1 MPRSSIVDVRV
12 QDVQKRRIPNKHYV
26 YIIQVTWS
34 NGSTEVIYRR
44 YSRFFNL
51 QMQLLDTFPVEGGQ
65 KDPKQRYI
73 PFLPGKIL
81 FRRSHIRDVAVKRLK
96 PIDEYCRA
104 LIRLP
109 AHISQCD
116 EVLQFFETRPEDL
129 NPPKEEPVGKKKSG
143 LAIIQRT
150 TSFLKRGGDGA
161 SADQFFLDQ
170 YVAVTNYDK
179 QESTEIS
186 LYQGQVVEV
195 IEKNESGWWFVST
208 ADEQG
213 WVPATCLEAQDGAQD
228 DLSIVSAKPGEEE
241 NFIVIYPYSARDNDE
256 IDLERGAVVEVIQ
269 KNLEGWWKIRYQN
282 REGWAPASY
291 LKKATNDLLGQKITS
306 GQSIHSSATDL
317 DGIGKQSACP
327 KEIREKT
334 SLFDQKDEKIAIRGA
349 ACADAK
355 SKLPNMRQRPPPR
368 RDLTVP
374 RGLNLPKPPTPP
386 EVEEEFYT
394 IAAFQTTIPDG
405 ISFQAGQKVEV
416 IEKNLSGWWYIQIDD
431 EEGWAPA
438 SFIDKYKKSSN
449 ASRANFLPPLAQE
462 LAKLKLSDGATG
474 SSTNGDSAFLT
485 RPLPKEP
492 QSNDIDNETIIQHR
506 LKDWRGRDAS
516 KSPST
521 DNKFNSPS
529 NVESQSKHFSP
540 SNIMSNDSS
549 RFNKEKPVLP
559 SKKEQ
564 NNNRFEVE
572 AVDKHSKGLPP
583 KPAVPGGILPLLPPK
598 MAPKGDKKL
607 NAEASKISQS
617 KGLETGPKTLAGE
630 IARPNLKP
638 VGRQSKPKPE
648 IEDKSVELSPNLPL
662 KPRPLL
668 RPKPLPATKG
678 ESQSESE
685 VDISNL
691 RSKLRKAKLPD
702 KMGEQDSSQNV
713 AGNQNCS
720 NNQSSIDA
728 SSSHGT
734 IENEPQ
740 LKQDLGMSAKI
751 SEVKVLQREQN
762 GLESEQNN
770 RDDPSIT
777 EEKAGIS
784 KSLKPIEKKADD
796 AQPKGTPPTHKE
808 GPPRPIVP
816 PRRPPLPKKTPTESA
831 DVKGHQKDAAESKS
845 TWGQN
850 KPFVAPPRFKSGSS
864 QEHSKDDIKARGG
877 SKEPLPVKGAVPPK
891 VHEHRKEPVVPSKV
905 TERQAE
911 KLELGKEKVNAASI
925 NLHLPQDEESSK
937 QCLYVALADFA
948 GDEETAGF
956 KEGTV
961 FEVFEKNANGWWYC
975 KILNSEPLWEG
986 WAPSNYLVRK

>member
-1 MPRSSIVDVRV
+1 MPRPSIVDVKV

-129 NPPKEEPVGKKKSG
+129 NPPKEEPTAKKKSG
-143 LAIIQRT
+143 
-150 TSFLKRGGDGA
+150 GDGT

-213 WVPATCLEAQDGAQD
+213 WVPATCLEPQDEAQD

-241 NFIVIYPYSARDNDE
+241 NFVVIYPYSARDNDE
-256 IDLERGAVVEVIQ
+256 IDLERGAVVEVLQ
-269 KNLEGWWKIRYQN
+269 KNLEGWWKIRYQD

-291 LKKATNDLLGQKITS
+291 LKKASNDLLG
-306 GQSIHSSATDL
+306 H
-317 DGIGKQSACP
+317 GIGKQPSST
-327 KEIREKT
+327 KEIREKA
-334 SLFDQKDEKIAIRGA
+334 SLFDQKEEKFEFRGA
-349 ACADAK
+349 TCIE
-355 SKLPNMRQRPPPR
+355 SKGKLTNVRQRPPPR

-449 ASRANFLPPLAQE
+449 ASRATFLLPLAQE
-462 LAKLKLSDGATG
+462 LAKLKLPDTATG
-474 SSTNGDSAFLT
+474 SSTNGDNAFINK
-485 RPLPKEP
+485 PLPKEP
-492 QSNDIDNETIIQHR
+492 QSNDIDIF
-506 LKDWRGRDAS
+506 KDRRVRDAS
-516 KSPST
+516 KSPLSN
-521 DNKFNSPS
+521 NKFNSPS
-529 NVESQSKHFSP
+529 NTECQPKSCS
-540 SNIMSNDSS
+540 SNIMNNDTSK
-549 RFNKEKPVLP
+549 FNKEKPILP
-559 SKKEQ
+559 KKELI
-564 NNNRFEVE
+564 NSKVDFEVP
-572 AVDKHSKGLPP
+572 DKQSKEMSSKLP
-583 KPAVPGGILPLLPPK
+583 APGVILPMLPPK
-598 MAPKGDKKL
+598 MTSKGDKKPS
-607 NAEASKISQS
+607 AEASKMAQP
-617 KGLETGPKTLAGE
+617 KGLETGPKVLASE

-638 VGRQSKPKPE
+638 VGRQTKTKPD
-648 IEDKSVELSPNLPL
+648 IEDKLVEPPPNLPV
-662 KPRPLL
+662 KPKPLL
-668 RPKPLPATKG
+668 RPKPLPITKG
-678 ESQSESE
+678 EGSSESE

-691 RSKLRKAKLPD
+691 RSKLRKARLPE
-702 KMGEQDSSQNV
+702 KMGEQDSSQHMT
-713 AGNQNCS
+713 GNQNYS
-720 NNQSSIDA
+720 SNQSSVDMRNN
-728 SSSHGT
+728 SYRNT
-734 IENEPQ
+734 ENRPQ
-740 LKQDLGMSAKI
+740 VKQDLGMTSKI
-751 SEVKVLQREQN
+751 SDMKVLYREHN
-762 GLESEQNN
+762 GVENEVNHM
-770 RDDPSIT
+770 DDSSIADQ
-777 EEKAGIS
+777 KVCAP
-784 KSLKPIEKKADD
+784 KCLKPIEKKMDE
-796 AQPKGTPPTHKE
+796 AQLK
-808 GPPRPIVP
+808 GPPLASRESPSRPIVP
-816 PRRPPLPKKTPTESA
+816 PRRPPLPKKTSSEAA
-831 DVKGHQKDAAESKS
+831 DVKSQRDSV
-845 TWGQN
+845 WGQN
-850 KPFVAPPRFKSGSS
+850 KPALPPPRFKSGSS
-864 QEHSKDDIKARGG
+864 HDYNKDDMK
-877 SKEPLPVKGAVPPK
+877 PKGVSRDFLLAKGTVASK
-891 VHEHRKEPVVPSKV
+891 VHEQRKEPINSPNI
-905 TERQAE
+905 TQRWAE
-911 KLELGKEKVNAASI
+911 KKINVASES
-925 NLHLPQDEESSK
+925 NDEESSS
-937 QCLYVALADFA
+937 QCLFVALADFA
-948 GDEETAGF
+948 GDSETAGF

-961 FEVFEKNANGWWYC
+961 FEVFEKNINGWWYC
-975 KILNSEPLWEG
+975 KMLDSEPTWEG
-986 WAPSNYLVRK
+986 WAPSNYLVKK

>member
-1 MPRSSIVDVRV
+1 MPRPSIVDVRV
-12 QDVQKRRIPNKHYV
+12 QDVQKRRVPNKHYV

-34 NGSTEVIYRR
+34 SGSTDVIYRR

-129 NPPKEEPVGKKKSG
+129 NPPKEEPIGKKKS
-143 LAIIQRT
+143 
-150 TSFLKRGGDGA
+150 GGDGA

-170 YVAVTNYDK
+170 YVAVTNYEK
-179 QESTEIS
+179 QESTEVS
-186 LYQGQVVEV
+186 LHQGQVVEV

-241 NFIVIYPYSARDNDE
+241 NFVVIYPYSARDNDE

-269 KNLEGWWKIRYQN
+269 KNLEGWWKIRYQD

-291 LKKATNDLLGQKITS
+291 LKKATNDLLGQKMAS
-306 GQSIHSSATDL
+306 GQSIHSSAMDL
-317 DGIGKQSACP
+317 DGIGKQPGST
-327 KEIREKT
+327 KEIREKA
-334 SLFDQKDEKIAIRGA
+334 SLFDQKDEKFDIRGA

-355 SKLPNMRQRPPPR
+355 GKLPNMRQRPPPR

-449 ASRANFLPPLAQE
+449 VSRANFLPPLAQE

-485 RPLPKEP
+485 RALPKEP
-492 QSNDIDNETIIQHR
+492 QQSNDIDYESVLQHR
-506 LKDWRGRDAS
+506 LKDRRGKDAN
-516 KSPST
+516 KSPSS
-521 DNKFNSPS
+521 DNKLNSPS
-529 NVESQSKHFSP
+529 NVESQSKLCSP
-540 SNIMSNDSS
+540 SNVISNDTS

-559 SKKEQ
+559 LKKDQINSK
-564 NNNRFEVE
+564 FEMEV
-572 AVDKHSKGLPP
+572 ADKYSKGLPP
-583 KPAVPGGILPLLPPK
+583 KPPVPGGILPILPPK
-598 MAPKGDKKL
+598 MPPKGEKKL
-607 NAEASKISQS
+607 NAEASKTTQT
-617 KGLETGPKTLAGE
+617 KGLETGPKILASE

-638 VGRQSKPKPE
+638 VGRSAKSKPD
-648 IEDKSVELSPNLPL
+648 IEEKSVESSPNLPL

-668 RPKPLPATKG
+668 RPKPLPITKG
-678 ESQSESE
+678 DSQSESE

-691 RSKLRKAKLPD
+691 RSKLRRAKLPD
-702 KMGEQDSSQNV
+702 KMGEQASSQNV
-713 AGNQNCS
+713 TGNQNYS
-720 NNQSSIDA
+720 NNQSLIDTC
-728 SSSHGT
+728 SSSHGN

-740 LKQDLGMSAKI
+740 LKQDLGMSSKI
-751 SEVKVLQREQN
+751 SEVKVLQREEN
-762 GLESEQNN
+762 GLEVQNDK
-770 RDDPSIT
+770 DDPSIT
-777 EEKAGIS
+777 EEKAGTL
-784 KSLKPIEKKADD
+784 KSLKPIEKKVDD
-796 AQPKGTPPTHKE
+796 TQLKGPPSANKE

-816 PRRPPLPKKTPTESA
+816 PRRPPLPKKTSIESA
-831 DVKGHQKDAAESKS
+831 DMKSQQKDTAENKP

-850 KPFVAPPRFKSGSS
+850 KPAVPPPRFKSGSS
-864 QEHSKDDIKARGG
+864 HDYSKDDIKPKGG
-877 SKEPLPVKGAVPPK
+877 SKELLPVKGAVSSK
-891 VHEHRKEPVVPSKV
+891 AHEHRKEPLTPPKI

-911 KLELGKEKVNAASI
+911 KLEQGKEKINAASI
-925 NLHLPQDEESSK
+925 NLNVPKDEESK
-937 QCLYVALADFA
+937 QCLFVALADFA

-961 FEVFEKNANGWWYC
+961 FEVFEKNTNGWWYC
-975 KILNSEPLWEG
+975 KILNSEPTWEG

>member
-1 MPRSSIVDVRV
+1 MPRPSIVDVKV

-34 NGSTEVIYRR
+34 SGSTEVIYRR

-129 NPPKEEPVGKKKSG
+129 NPPKEEPIAKKKSG
-143 LAIIQRT
+143 
-150 TSFLKRGGDGA
+150 GDGT

-208 ADEQG
+208 SDEQG
-213 WVPATCLEAQDGAQD
+213 WVPATCLEAQDEAQD

-241 NFIVIYPYSARDNDE
+241 NFVVIYPYSARDNDE

-269 KNLEGWWKIRYQN
+269 KNLEGWWKIRYQD

-291 LKKATNDLLGQKITS
+291 LKKASNDLLRQQITS
-306 GQSIHSSATDL
+306 GQSIHSSAMDL
-317 DGIGKQSACP
+317 DGIGKQPSST
-327 KEIREKT
+327 KEIKEKS
-334 SLFDQKDEKIAIRGA
+334 SLFDQKEEKGA
-349 ACADAK
+349 ACVE
-355 SKLPNMRQRPPPR
+355 SKGKLSNVRQRPPPR

-416 IEKNLSGWWYIQIDD
+416 IEKNLSGWWYIQIGD

-449 ASRANFLPPLAQE
+449 ASRANFLLPLAQE
-462 LAKLKLSDGATG
+462 LAKLKLPDTATG
-474 SSTNGDSAFLT
+474 SSTNEDSAFIT
-485 RPLPKEP
+485 KPLPKEP
-492 QSNDIDNETIIQHR
+492 QSSDIDI
-506 LKDWRGRDAS
+506 LKDRRARDPG
-516 KSPST
+516 KSPAS

-529 NVESQSKHFSP
+529 NIECQPKSCSP
-540 SNIMSNDSS
+540 SNIMKDDASK
-549 RFNKEKPVLP
+549 FNKEKTVFPP
-559 SKKEQ
+559 KKESI
-564 NNNRFEVE
+564 NSKFELE
-572 AVDKHSKGLPP
+572 AADKQSKGPSPKLP
-583 KPAVPGGILPLLPPK
+583 VPVGILPVLPPK
-598 MAPKGDKKL
+598 MTSKGDKKPS
-607 NAEASKISQS
+607 AEASKMTQP
-617 KGLETGPKTLAGE
+617 KGHETGPKVLASE

-638 VGRQSKPKPE
+638 VGRQTKTKPD
-648 IEDKSVELSPNLPL
+648 IEDKSVEQSPTLPP
-662 KPRPLL
+662 KPKPLL
-668 RPKPLPATKG
+668 RPKPLPITKG
-678 ESQSESE
+678 ESHSESE

-691 RSKLRKAKLPD
+691 RSKLRRAKLPE
-702 KMGEQDSSQNV
+702 KVGEQDSSQNV
-713 AGNQNCS
+713 IGNQNYS
-720 NNQSSIDA
+720 NNQSSVDLRNNC
-728 SSSHGT
+728 HRDT
-734 IENEPQ
+734 ENESQ
-740 LKQDLGMSAKI
+740 VKQDLGMSSKI
-751 SEVKVLQREQN
+751 SDVKVLYREQN
-762 GLESEQNN
+762 GVVNELNHRDESNIA
-770 RDDPSIT
+770 D
-777 EEKAGIS
+777 EKACAS
-784 KSLKPIEKKADD
+784 KGLKSIEKKMDD
-796 AQPKGTPPTHKE
+796 AQPKGPFSASKE
-808 GPPRPIVP
+808 GLPRPIVP
-816 PRRPPLPKKTPTESA
+816 PRRPPLPKKTSSESA
-831 DVKGHQKDAAESKS
+831 DVKAQKDTA
-845 TWGQN
+845 WGQN
-850 KPFVAPPRFKSGSS
+850 KPALPPPRFKSSS
-864 QEHSKDDIKARGG
+864 SHDYNKDDVKPKGG
-877 SKEPLPVKGAVPPK
+877 SKEFLLAKGAVASK
-891 VHEHRKEPVVPSKV
+891 IHEQRKEPINSPKV

-911 KLELGKEKVNAASI
+911 KEKSNAASVSK
-925 NLHLPQDEESSK
+925 DEE
-937 QCLYVALADFA
+937 CLFVALADFA

-961 FEVFEKNANGWWYC
+961 FEVFEKNINGWWYC
-975 KILNSEPLWEG
+975 KMLDSEPTWEG
-986 WAPSNYLVRK
+986 WAPSNYLVKK

>member
-1 MPRSSIVDVRV
+1 MPRQSIVDVKV

-34 NGSTEVIYRR
+34 SGSTEVIYRR

-116 EVLQFFETRPEDL
+116 DVLQFFETRPEDI
-129 NPPKEEPVGKKKSG
+129 NPPNEELIGKKKS
-143 LAIIQRT
+143 
-150 TSFLKRGGDGA
+150 GGDGA

-170 YVAVTNYDK
+170 YVAVTNYEK

-186 LYQGQVVEV
+186 LHQGQVVEV

-241 NFIVIYPYSARDNDE
+241 NFVVIYPYSARDNDE

-269 KNLEGWWKIRYQN
+269 KNLEGWWKIRYQD

-306 GQSIHSSATDL
+306 GQSIHSSAMDL
-317 DGIGKQSACP
+317 DGIGKQPSST
-327 KEIREKT
+327 KEIREKA
-334 SLFDQKDEKIAIRGA
+334 SLFDQKDGKFETRGA

-355 SKLPNMRQRPPPR
+355 GKIPLRQRPPPR

-394 IAAFQTTIPDG
+394 IASFQTTIPDG

-416 IEKNLSGWWYIQIDD
+416 IEKNLSGWWYIQIND

-474 SSTNGDSAFLT
+474 SSTNEDSAFLT
-485 RPLPKEP
+485 RALPKEP
-492 QSNDIDNETIIQHR
+492 QSNDNNNESVVQHK
-506 LKDWRGRDAS
+506 LKDRRGKDAS
-516 KSPST
+516 KSPSS

-529 NVESQSKHFSP
+529 NVESQSKSCSP
-540 SNIMSNDSS
+540 SSVISNDTS
-549 RFNKEKPVLP
+549 RLNKEKPVLP
-559 SKKEQ
+559 LKKEQ
-564 NNNRFEVE
+564 INSKFEVE
-572 AVDKHSKGLPP
+572 AADKHSKGLPP
-583 KPAVPGGILPLLPPK
+583 MPPVPGGILPMLPPK

-607 NAEASKISQS
+607 SAEASKITQP
-617 KGLETGPKTLAGE
+617 KGLETGPKILASE

-638 VGRQSKPKPE
+638 VGRQTKSKPD
-648 IEDKSVELSPNLPL
+648 IEDKSVESSPNLPQ

-668 RPKPLPATKG
+668 RPKPLPITKG
-678 ESQSESE
+678 ESQSESD

-691 RSKLRKAKLPD
+691 RSKLRRAKLPD

-713 AGNQNCS
+713 TGNQNCS
-720 NNQSSIDA
+720 NNQSSIDTC
-728 SSSHGT
+728 SSSHGNT
-734 IENEPQ
+734 ENGSQ
-740 LKQDLGMSAKI
+740 LKQDLGMSSKI
-751 SEVKVLQREQN
+751 SEVKVLQKEQN
-762 GLESEQNN
+762 GLENEQNDK
-770 RDDPSIT
+770 DDPCVI
-777 EEKAGIS
+777 EEKAGTS
-784 KSLKPIEKKADD
+784 KSLKPIEKKVDD
-796 AQPKGTPPTHKE
+796 AQQKGTPSTNKE

-816 PRRPPLPKKTPTESA
+816 PRRPPLPKKTSIESA
-831 DVKGHQKDAAESKS
+831 DMKGHQKDTTENKP

-850 KPFVAPPRFKSGSS
+850 KPALPPPRFKSVSS
-864 QEHSKDDIKARGG
+864 HDYSKDDIKPRGG
-877 SKEPLPVKGAVPPK
+877 SKEHLPVKGAVLSK
-891 VHEHRKEPVVPSKV
+891 VHEHRKEPVIPSKI

-911 KLELGKEKVNAASI
+911 KLEQGKEKVSAASI
-925 NLHLPQDEESSK
+925 NTNVPKDEEFSK

-961 FEVFEKNANGWWYC
+961 FEVFEKNTNGWWYC
-975 KILNSEPLWEG
+975 KILNSEPTWEG

>member
-1 MPRSSIVDVRV
+1 MPRSSIVDVKV

-109 AHISQCD
+109 VHISQCD

-129 NPPKEEPVGKKKSG
+129 NPPKEEPIGKKKS
-143 LAIIQRT
+143 
-150 TSFLKRGGDGA
+150 GGDGA

-179 QESTEIS
+179 QESTEIN
-186 LYQGQVVEV
+186 LHQGQVVEV

-241 NFIVIYPYSARDNDE
+241 NFVVIYPYLARDNDE

-269 KNLEGWWKIRYQN
+269 KNLEGWWKIRYKN

-291 LKKATNDLLGQKITS
+291 LKQTTNDLLGQKITS
-306 GQSIHSSATDL
+306 GQSIHSSAMDL
-317 DGIGKQSACP
+317 DGIGKQPAST

-334 SLFDQKDEKIAIRGA
+334 SLFDQKDEKFEIRGA
-349 ACADAK
+349 VCADAK
-355 SKLPNMRQRPPPR
+355 GKLPNMRQRPPPR

-416 IEKNLSGWWYIQIDD
+416 IEKNLSGWWYIQIGD

-474 SSTNGDSAFLT
+474 ISTNGDGAFLN
-485 RPLPKEP
+485 RALPKEP
-492 QSNDIDNETIIQHR
+492 QSNDIENESVVQQR
-506 LKDWRGRDAS
+506 LKDRRGKDAS
-516 KSPST
+516 KSPSS
-521 DNKFNSPS
+521 DNKFNSSP
-529 NVESQSKHFSP
+529 NVESQSKLCSP
-540 SNIMSNDSS
+540 SNVISNGTSK
-549 RFNKEKPVLP
+549 FNKEKPVLP
-559 SKKEQ
+559 LKKEQ
-564 NNNRFEVE
+564 INSKFEVE

-583 KPAVPGGILPLLPPK
+583 KPPVPGGILPLLPPK

-607 NAEASKISQS
+607 SAEANKITQS
-617 KGLETGPKTLAGE
+617 KGLETAPKILASE
-630 IARPNLKP
+630 IAKPNLKP
-638 VGRQSKPKPE
+638 VGRQAKSKPDT
-648 IEDKSVELSPNLPL
+648 EDKSVESSPNLPL

-668 RPKPLPATKG
+668 RPKPLPIMKG

-691 RSKLRKAKLPD
+691 RSKLRRAKLPD
-702 KMGEQDSSQNV
+702 KMGEQDSSQNIT
-713 AGNQNCS
+713 GNQNYS
-720 NNQSSIDA
+720 NNQSSIDTC
-728 SSSHGT
+728 SSSHGNT
-734 IENEPQ
+734 ENEPQ
-740 LKQDLGMSAKI
+740 LKQDVGVSSKI
-751 SEVKVLQREQN
+751 SEVKVLEREQN
-762 GLESEQNN
+762 SLENEH
-770 RDDPSIT
+770 DPSIT
-777 EEKAGIS
+777 EEKGGIS
-784 KSLKPIEKKADD
+784 KSLKPIEKKIDD
-796 AQPKGTPPTHKE
+796 AQLKGLPSTNKE
-808 GPPRPIVP
+808 GPPRPVVP
-816 PRRPPLPKKTPTESA
+816 PRRPPLPKKTSIEST
-831 DVKGHQKDAAESKS
+831 DMKGHQKDAAENKPN
-845 TWGQN
+845 WGQN
-850 KPFVAPPRFKSGSS
+850 KPAIAPPRIKSCSS
-864 QEHSKDDIKARGG
+864 HEYSKDDSKPRGG
-877 SKEPLPVKGAVPPK
+877 SKELLPVKGAVSSK
-891 VHEHRKEPVVPSKV
+891 VHEHRKEPIVPSKV
-905 TERQAE
+905 TERQADKIE
-911 KLELGKEKVNAASI
+911 PGKEINAASI
-925 NLHLPQDEESSK
+925 NLNMPKDEESL
-937 QCLYVALADFA
+937 CLYVALADFA

-961 FEVFEKNANGWWYC
+961 FEVFEKNTNGWWYC
-975 KILNSEPLWEG
+975 KILNSEPTWEG

>member
-1 MPRSSIVDVRV
+1 MPRSSIVDVKV

-129 NPPKEEPVGKKKSG
+129 NPPKEEPIGKKKSG

-150 TSFLKRGGDGA
+150 ASFLKRGGDGT

-186 LYQGQVVEV
+186 LHQGQVVEV

-213 WVPATCLEAQDGAQD
+213 WVPATCLEAQDEAQD

-241 NFIVIYPYSARDNDE
+241 NFVVIYPYSARDSDE

-269 KNLEGWWKIRYQN
+269 KNLEGWWKIRYKNQ
-282 REGWAPASY
+282 EGWAPASY
-291 LKKATNDLLGQKITS
+291 LKKATSDISGQKITS
-306 GQSIHSSATDL
+306 GQSIHSSAMDL
-317 DGIGKQSACP
+317 DGIGKQPASV
-327 KEIREKT
+327 KEIREKGL
-334 SLFDQKDEKIAIRGA
+334 LFDQKDERNEIRGA
-349 ACADAK
+349 AGADVK
-355 SKLPNMRQRPPPR
+355 GKLPNARQRPPPR

-449 ASRANFLPPLAQE
+449 ASRSNFLPPLAQE
-462 LAKLKLSDGATG
+462 LAKLKLDGTTG
-474 SSTNGDSAFLT
+474 SSSNGDSAFIA

-492 QSNDIDNETIIQHR
+492 EPNDADYDTIVQHK
-506 LKDWRGRDAS
+506 LKERRGRDTS
-516 KSPST
+516 KSPSS
-521 DNKFNSPS
+521 DNKFNSQI
-529 NVESQSKHFSP
+529 NVESQSKSCSP
-540 SNIMSNDSS
+540 SNVINNDTS

-559 SKKEQ
+559 LKKEQ
-564 NNNRFEVE
+564 INSKFEGEV
-572 AVDKHSKGLPP
+572 VDKHSKGLPP
-583 KPAVPGGILPLLPPK
+583 KPSVPGGILPLLPPK
-598 MAPKGDKKL
+598 MSSKGDKKVT
-607 NAEASKISQS
+607 AEASKLSHS
-617 KGLETGPKTLAGE
+617 KGLESGPKMLAGE
-630 IARPNLKP
+630 IARSNLKP
-638 VGRQSKPKPE
+638 VGRQAKSKPDTE
-648 IEDKSVELSPNLPL
+648 EKSVDSPPNQPL

-668 RPKPLPATKG
+668 RPKPLPALKG

-691 RSKLRKAKLPD
+691 RSKLRRAKLPD
-702 KMGEQDSSQNV
+702 KMVEQDSSQNV
-713 AGNQNCS
+713 TGNQNYS
-720 NNQSSIDA
+720 NNQTSLDFC
-728 SSSHGT
+728 SSSPGNV
-734 IENEPQ
+734 ENVPQ
-740 LKQDLGMSAKI
+740 LKQDLGISSKI
-751 SEVKVLQREQN
+751 SDVKVMQREQN
-762 GLESEQNN
+762 GLESEQND

-777 EEKAGIS
+777 EEKAA
-784 KSLKPIEKKADD
+784 KSLKPSEKKGDD
-796 AQPKGTPPTHKE
+796 PQPKGPTAANKE
-808 GPPRPIVP
+808 GPPRPVVP
-816 PRRPPLPKKTPTESA
+816 PRRPPLPKKTSVESA
-831 DVKGHQKDAAESKS
+831 DVKGHPKDTAENKP

-850 KPFVAPPRFKSGSS
+850 KPFIPPPRFKSSS
-864 QEHSKDDIKARGG
+864 SHEQSKDDIKARGA
-877 SKEPLPVKGAVPPK
+877 SKEFLPTKGSVPFK
-891 VHEHRKEPVVPSKV
+891 VHEHRKEPIFPSKL
-905 TERQAE
+905 TDRQAE
-911 KLELGKEKVNAASI
+911 LLETGKEKNNAASI
-925 NLHLPQDEESSK
+925 NINLSKDEESSK
-937 QCLYVALADFA
+937 ECLYVALADFA

-975 KILNSEPLWEG
+975 KILNSEPTWEG
-986 WAPSNYLVRK
+986 WAPSNYLIKK